1 MAERTFDYEKI
12 SETYKNMQKI
22 TGSASEPDTIA
33 GSLHTADEEYK
44 KKVGMIEEAL
54 YGDLAQ
60 KLLSN
65 WNNVSSSFPNF
76 VANFNN
82 WANLVGKSAG
92 SYSEFETKI
101 RTASDERIAS
111 AVAPTNP
118 SSSESSVTANS
129 TTTEST

>member
-12 SETYKNMQKI
+12 
-22 TGSASEPDTIA
+22 EPDTVA
-33 GSLHTADEEYK
+33 GSVHTADEKYK